1 MRRPVRPA
9 GVATSVTSVTSA
21 TSTASVTTAAAG
33 AVAALLLLTGCTD
46 GSPSAP
52 TAAPTAA
59 TPVATSTANPEVDP
73 AAAVARAGKEP
84 YAVSVRST
92 IVSGGEVFMEITSRQ
107 NHNSPYTGRQ
117 ERRIGGRTTEIVVT
131 ADAEYHR
138 VGGASG
144 SWTRSSVRLNGTAE
158 YDLAGYAP
166 VLLSLG
172 PEARKGVETRDGVL
186 VHHLAGHLDLDR
198 LGQVSARAR
207 SEMESEGVTGID
219 LDQWVDAEGRTRYAE
234 KRWTADGTA
243 ALVTMAF
250 SDYGPSEVFDSPIPN
265 TA

>member
-9 GVATSVTSVTSA
+9 GVATTAATATSA
-21 TSTASVTTAAAG
+21 AAAG
-33 AVAALLLLTGCTD
+33 AVAALLLLTGCT
-46 GSPSAP
+46 GGNPSAP
-52 TAAPTAA
+52 TAAPAAATPVATAA
-59 TPVATSTANPEVDP
+59 PVATSTANPEVDP

-107 NHNSPYTGRQ
+107 NHNTLFTGRQ

-250 SDYGPSEVFDSPIPN
+250 SDYGPPEVFDSPIPN
-265 TA
+265 AA

>member
-9 GVATSVTSVTSA
+9 GVATSA
-21 TSTASVTTAAAG
+21 TTATTAAAG
-33 AVAALLLLTGCTD
+33 AAAALLLLTGCS
-46 GSPSAP
+46 GGNLSAP
-52 TAAPTAA
+52 AAPPAAA
-59 TPVATSTANPEVDP
+59 TPVATSTAVGTPTARPEVDP

-92 IVSGGEVFMEITSRQ
+92 IEIDGEVFMDITSRQ
-107 NHNSPYTGRQ
+107 NHNTLYTGRQ
-117 ERRIGGRTTEIVVT
+117 ERHIGGRTTEIVVT

-138 VGGASG
+138 VGGPSG
-144 SWTRSSVRLNGTAE
+144 TWTRSSLRFNDTAE

-186 VHHLAGHLDLDR
+186 VHHLGGHLDLDR

-207 SEMESEGVTGID
+207 SDAESEGATGID
-219 LDQWVDAEGRTRYAE
+219 LDQWIDVDGRTRYAE
-234 KRWTADGTA
+234 KRWTEGGTT

-250 SDYGPSEVFDSPIPN
+250 SDYGPPEVFDSPIVN
-265 TA
+265 GA